1 MATPST
7 YGIPVRQY
15 DPSYRGAG
23 AKLRT
28 IDTTEVYQAVTAS
41 TTLVANSIGNVE
53 GVYSVTEVTS
63 GSPTITLP
71 TAVGIVGFVFKI
83 KNSGSGTAVLA
94 TTSGQTID
102 GASTKN
108 ITQYASLTVM
118 SNNTNWII
126 L

>member
-23 AKLRT
+23 AKMRA
-28 IDTTEVYQAVTAS
+28 TEVTDVYQAVTAN
-41 TTLVANSIGNVE
+41 TTLVANTIGNYS

-71 TAVGIVGFVFKI
+71 TAVGIVGYTI
-83 KNSGSGTAVLA
+83 KVKNTGSGTAVLA
-94 TTSGQTID
+94 TTSAQTID

-108 ITQYASLTVM
+108 LTQNVALTVV
-118 SNNTNWII
+118 SNGANWII
-126 L
+126 I